1 MIKVRTPMHK
11 LRDDIAE
18 VILNV
23 HDFAPDM
30 TRSDLQGVAD
40 AEAANIIELCLKY
53 FFSNQTIGV
62 KPDVSTKQ
70 D

>member
-1 MIKVRTPMHK
+1 MHK

-23 HDFAPDM
+23 HDFAEDM
-30 TRSDLQGVAD
+30 TRSDLQGVAS
-40 AEAANIIELCLKY
+40 AEAVNIIEMCLKY
-53 FFSNQTIGV
+53 INNNQVIGV
-62 KPDVSTKQ
+62 SGNVSTKQ